1 MIALIPARGD
11 SKGLPNK
18 NIKLL
23 MGKPLIAYSI
33 QAALNSLSID
43 EVYVSTD
50 SPEIA
55 RIAKSYGAKVPF
67 LRPKELASDEALAID
82 TYIYMISEWTKMGL
96 KVDNFLIL
104 QPTSPLRTSINIDE
118 AVKLF
123 HDKKADSVL
132 SYTKENHPISWHKKV
147 NKDLSFSSI
156 FEDKLENRQEVESTY
171 YPNGA
176 IYIFNTK
183 LIQQKKYYSDKSY
196 AYIMDKKDS
205 LDIDYIDD
213 FEYAEFLLM
222 KKIKND

>member
-156 FEDKLENRQEVESTY
+156 FEDKLEYRQEVESTY
-171 YPNGA
+171 YPNGV
-176 IYIFNTK
+176 IYIINPK
-183 LIQQKKYYSDKSY
+183 LIQQKK
-196 AYIMDKKDS
+196 
-205 LDIDYIDD
+205 
-213 FEYAEFLLM
+213 
-222 KKIKND
+222 